1 LIVQSSNFS
10 QVAGWK
16 NSALLEQ
23 NFSLSPVEP
32 TLALLCVGSTGEW
45 FCRLLGFLGFLLV
58 AQVH

>member
-1 LIVQSSNFS
+1 VRFVAALDNCTDIAFEFVGLSGAVSS
-10 QVAGWK
+10 
-16 NSALLEQ
+16 
-23 NFSLSPVEP
+23 VES